1 MKKKIM
7 LVSLA
12 IIGTVLLTGC
22 GNAKLKNGEDIAIT
36 IMVLI

>member
-22 GNAKLKNGEDIAIT
+22 GNAKLK
-36 IMVLI
+36 MVKTLQLQ